1 MTPEFA
7 SPEQFGGVDVDIR
20 SDLYSLGVSLWQML
34 TGHVPFLCSPA
45 EVMYQH
51 QHGSLPLEQFESVL
65 PPVVSFIEVL
75 LDKDPRR
82 RFQTP
87 AELLKA
93 LPTIRGAID
102 EGRTIAYQ
110 RLGRCSRGIP
120 IRLLGAASETGTG
133 EDFNSQIAGYWKR
146 YFRSRG
152 GYHRHDGR

>member
-1 MTPEFA
+1 MCRFC
-7 SPEQFGGVDVDIR
+7 V
-20 SDLYSLGVSLWQML
+20 LLL
-34 TGHVPFLCSPA
+34 

-51 QHGSLPLEQFESVL
+51 EHGSLPLEQFESVL

-110 RLGRCSRGIP
+110 RLGQMLEGNSYSVTRKP
-120 IRLLGAASETGTG
+120 PARLGPEKISIARLPVTGSDIFG
-133 EDFNSQIAGYWKR
+133 REEDIIGTMADDLLPN
-146 YFRSRG
+146 RS
-152 GYHRHDGR
+152 